1 MGVPPDT
8 GTHRKQQGRDA
19 NAPLP
24 CFPTSSPVSSL
35 FLFPRPRG
43 KIEMGVL
50 LSLAASVNA
59 GLDLTHYR
67 RISIAPPLP
76 VI

>member
-1 MGVPPDT
+1 MGVPGHRDPQEAT
-8 GTHRKQQGRDA
+8 GRGA

-24 CFPTSSPVSSL
+24 FFSYLFPRSL

-50 LSLAASVNA
+50 LSLAANVNA